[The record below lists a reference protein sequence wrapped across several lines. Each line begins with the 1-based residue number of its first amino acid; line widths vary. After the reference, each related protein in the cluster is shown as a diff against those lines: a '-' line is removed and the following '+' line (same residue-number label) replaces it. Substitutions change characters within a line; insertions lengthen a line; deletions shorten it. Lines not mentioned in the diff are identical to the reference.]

1 MWSFCHFGFL
11 FHQFRLKFSTKMA
24 FILGVIFRISD
35 TRGPIGMKLWGYIE
49 LTLRLCNVIFSTSGR
64 KSKPEVSLPHT
75 ILVLFRHEILPDD
88 RENDLESNELCT
100 NIGKTGN
107 TGKNRILVIF
117 TLEHVHTQ
125 FS

>member
-1 MWSFCHFGFL
+1 MHVSQGE
-11 FHQFRLKFSTKMA
+11 LKS
-24 FILGVIFRISD
+24 ILGLIFRISD

-75 ILVLFRHEILPDD
+75 ILVLFWHEILPDD

>member
-1 MWSFCHFGFL
+1 
-11 FHQFRLKFSTKMA
+11 MA

-49 LTLRLCNVIFSTSGR
+49 LTLKLCNIIFSTSGR

-75 ILVLFRHEILPDD
+75 ILVLCRHEILPDD
-88 RENDLESNELCT
+88 RENALESNELCT
-100 NIGKTGN
+100 NIAKTGN
-107 TGKNRILVIF
+107 TGKKRILVSF

-125 FS
+125 FLSASIGLKL

>member
-1 MWSFCHFGFL
+1 
-11 FHQFRLKFSTKMA
+11 MA
-24 FILGVIFRISD
+24 FILVVGSNSSD

-64 KSKPEVSLPHT
+64 KFKPEVSLPHT

-88 RENDLESNELCT
+88 RENALESNELCT

-107 TGKNRILVIF
+107 TGQNRILVIF
-117 TLEHVHTQ
+117 TLKHVYTQ